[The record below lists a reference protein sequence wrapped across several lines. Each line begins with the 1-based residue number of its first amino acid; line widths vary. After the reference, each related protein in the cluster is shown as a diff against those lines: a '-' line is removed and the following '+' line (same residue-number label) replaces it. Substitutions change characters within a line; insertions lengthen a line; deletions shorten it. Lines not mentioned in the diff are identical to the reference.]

1 MNPIDIIGKYY
12 APGSLAHR
20 ILIDHSEM
28 VSEKALKIA
37 AGMRHLHPNEQ
48 FIQEAAM
55 LHDIGIFLTNEP
67 QIGCFG
73 DKPYICH
80 GFLGRKILKREG
92 FPEHALVCE
101 RHVGVGI
108 TAQDIEIKNLPLPKR
123 DMKPVSL
130 EEKIICFADKFFS
143 KNPEFLCKEKPV
155 ELVRAG
161 IARYGKEKLQLF
173 DEWVEIF
180 GV

>member
-1 MNPIDIIGKYY
+1 LNPINIIGKYY
-12 APGSLAHR
+12 APGSLAHQ
-20 ILIDHSEM
+20 ILIDHSGM
-28 VSEKALKIA
+28 VSDKALTIA
-37 AGMRHLHPNEQ
+37 ARMRHLHPDEQ
-48 FIQEAAM
+48 FIREAAM

-73 DKPYICH
+73 EKKYICH
-80 GFLGRKILKREG
+80 GFLGREILESEG
-92 FPEHALVCE
+92 FHKHALVCE

-108 TAQDIEIKNLPLPKR
+108 TVEDIGSKNLPLPKR
-123 DMKPVSL
+123 DMMPVSL

-143 KNPEFLCKEKPV
+143 KNTEFLRKEKPFDI
-155 ELVRAG
+155 VRAG
-161 IARYGKEKLQLF
+161 IAHYGEVKLRIF

>member
-1 MNPIDIIGKYY
+1 LNPLNIIGKYY
-12 APGSLAHR
+12 APGSLAYQ

-37 AGMRHLHPNEQ
+37 ARTRHLHPDEQ
-48 FIQEAAM
+48 FIREAAM

-67 QIGCFG
+67 RIGCFG
-73 DKPYICH
+73 DKKYICH
-80 GFLGRKILKREG
+80 GFLGRQILESEG
-92 FPEHALVCE
+92 FPKHALVCE

-108 TAQDIEIKNLPLPKR
+108 TEEDIERKNLPLPKR
-123 DMKPVSL
+123 GMMPVSL

-143 KNPEFLCKEKPV
+143 KNPEFLRKEKPFGI
-155 ELVRAG
+155 VRAG
-161 IARYGKEKLQLF
+161 IARYGEGKLRIF

>member
-1 MNPIDIIGKYY
+1 LNPINIIGKYY
-12 APGSLAHR
+12 APGSLAHQ

-37 AGMRHLHPNEQ
+37 ARMRHLHPDEQ

-55 LHDIGIFLTNEP
+55 LHDIGILFTNEDR
-67 QIGCFG
+67 IGCFG
-73 DKPYICH
+73 EKPYICH
-80 GFLGRKILKREG
+80 GFLGRNIIEAEG

-108 TAQDIEIKNLPLPKR
+108 TVQDIEKKNLPLPKR
-123 DMKPVSL
+123 DMMPVSL

-143 KNPEFLCKEKPV
+143 KNPEFLRKEKPFGI
-155 ELVRAG
+155 VRAG
-161 IARYGKEKLQLF
+161 IARYGKEKLQIF
-173 DEWVEIF
+173 DEWAAIF
-180 GV
+180 DA